1 MTTSN
6 GKPTKVVLL
15 IQELK
20 LARRFTVLSRS
31 AMSDSL

>member
-6 GKPTKVVLL
+6 GKATKVVLL
-15 IQELK
+15 IQALK
-20 LARRFTVLSRS
+20 LDRRFAVFSRS